1 MQPSLTVFYCDLC
14 QQPIV
19 EGESFYRVDHCSQYR
34 CHDGGLSVPRA
45 LYNHAV
51 CTSCVIVRL
60 TWAIHSPYPTLT
72 LEQGSVLSISL
83 QRCLALSEQCVHPMP
98 FVLST
103 YHYQPFLKESVC
115 DTSLYA
121 APSSVPA

>member
-1 MQPSLTVFYCDLC
+1 MLSHSVPLTCDLC
-14 QQPIV
+14 QQAIA
-19 EGESFYRVDHCSQYR
+19 EGASFYRIDHCYQYR
-34 CHDGGLSVPRA
+34 HHDGGFSVPRA

-60 TWAIHSPYPTLT
+60 TWAIHSPTPT
-72 LEQGSVLSISL
+72 LEQQELHSVSL
-83 QRCLALSEQCVHPMP
+83 QRCLVLSEQCIHPMP
-98 FVLST
+98 FELST

-121 APSSVPA
+121 APSSAPA